1 MERFFVG
8 GLVGAGVFVRDVI
21 GVRRGKGNN
30 KQSEAVC
37 VVPRGTTFLCNLLC
51 GQRGLALSS
60 QRKRRRP
67 EMSKLVV
74 LPTEQVQG

>member
-1 MERFFVG
+1 MREVRW
-8 GLVGAGVFVRDVI
+8 GV
-21 GVRRGKGNN
+21 GKGND
-30 KQSEAVC
+30 KQSEAVCVC

-74 LPTEQVQG
+74 LPTEQAQG